1 MVTPVP
7 HPSLA
12 AAAELRQQLRALEGE
27 RMLALAN
34 GLVANDLYMDDLLD
48 EMVHVHEAYVG
59 HAITEI
65 ATLRAELD
73 GRLQG

>member
-1 MVTPVP
+1 MVTSVT

-12 AAAELRQQLRALEGE
+12 AAAELQRQLRALEGE
-27 RMLALAN
+27 RMLALAT
-34 GLVANDLYMDDLLD
+34 GLADNDLYMDDLFT
-48 EMVHVHEAYVG
+48 EMATVQEAYVG
-59 HAITEI
+59 HAVTEI